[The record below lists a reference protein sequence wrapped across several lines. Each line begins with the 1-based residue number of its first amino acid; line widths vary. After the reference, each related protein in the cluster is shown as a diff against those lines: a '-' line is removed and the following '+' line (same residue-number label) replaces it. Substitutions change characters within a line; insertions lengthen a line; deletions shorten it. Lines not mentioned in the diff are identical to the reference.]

1 MHSYPRIMHAES
13 IIFWGSKKLDNVL
26 DQKRVKSVVGNIRVA
41 YSQQLSAESEDV
53 FNENPLAQYG
63 EELGIRH
70 IANVNYYFT
79 IVKSPLSLLRPAKYS
94 VHAPE
99 IPSWHQM
106 PSRGPGVS
114 PTSTK
119 SCQQTATHYING

>member
-79 IVKSPLSLLRPAKYS
+79 IVTKSPLSL
-94 VHAPE
+94 APRK
-99 IPSWHQM
+99 IF
-106 PSRGPGVS
+106 R
-114 PTSTK
+114 TR
-119 SCQQTATHYING
+119 A